1 MCSRKDDELREL
13 LDLTGPTILQTFKFF
28 GLRNSTPS
36 ASAADL
42 ERLAADTRAS
52 AGVTPGGWS
61 PADMDDNDG
70 ERNLLKAS
78 TVDWDLKRHLK
89 RQQQGKTML
98 DNTVIKTTLI
108 HLMAFGCLDAL

>member
-1 MCSRKDDELREL
+1 
-13 LDLTGPTILQTFKFF
+13 
-28 GLRNSTPS
+28 
-36 ASAADL
+36 
-42 ERLAADTRAS
+42 
-52 AGVTPGGWS
+52 
-61 PADMDDNDG
+61 MDDNDG